1 MRSLNEYSV
10 QEVSEMLKSDSPPL
24 LVDVRQPAEWDLV
37 RLEGARLL
45 TEELAGEI
53 LEEWNPDTNIVCY
66 CHHGVRS
73 AQAAMY
79 FASKGF
85 SNVSSMRGGID
96 VWALEVDPSLP
107 RY

>member
-1 MRSLNEYSV
+1 
-10 QEVSEMLKSDSPPL
+10 MLESASPPL
-24 LVDVRQPAEWDLV
+24 LVDVREPAEFDLV

-45 TEELAGEI
+45 TEKLVGEI
-53 LEEWNPDTNIVCY
+53 LEEWEPNANIVCY

-79 FASKGF
+79 FASKGL